1 MELPRKKQNFRLKES
16 NELFRLVTMAMS
28 FDDEG
33 QSMVV
38 FKSVSTGVIFTIP
51 LTEWNEYFELIS

>member
-51 LTEWNEYFELIS
+51 LIEWDEYFEQVS